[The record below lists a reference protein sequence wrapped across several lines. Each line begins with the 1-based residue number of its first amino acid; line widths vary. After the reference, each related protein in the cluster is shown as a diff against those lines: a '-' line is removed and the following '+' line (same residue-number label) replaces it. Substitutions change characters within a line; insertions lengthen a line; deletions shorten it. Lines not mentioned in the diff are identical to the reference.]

1 MIVGVRVGGSV
12 GLGVAEG
19 LGASVRVGAG
29 EGLGETVAVGDGTVQ
44 PANPMNK
51 VKIKPKMGV
60 FFIIAFSMD
69 MPFIPSSG
77 PGCFRRG
84 TKILHPCRVWKRF
97 RGAGVPTIILTHPA
111 RFS

>member
-60 FFIIAFSMD
+60 FFIIAHTL
-69 MPFIPSSG
+69 PSIE
-77 PGCFRRG
+77 R
-84 TKILHPCRVWKRF
+84 
-97 RGAGVPTIILTHPA
+97 
-111 RFS
+111 